1 MGELRVY
8 RCRRHRRTGGGWD
21 TTSERRQGSAQGV
34 EADRADG
41 IGGGTRGEGAKEEA
55 PVALGP
61 IFTFFN
67 PRLTHSHSLNATLE
81 IQKAT
86 NFYL

>member
-8 RCRRHRRTGGGWD
+8 RCRRCRRKGGGWD

-41 IGGGTRGEGAKEEA
+41 TGGGTRGEGAEEEA
-55 PVALGP
+55 PVAFGS
-61 IFTFFN
+61 IFPFFN
-67 PRLTHSHSLNATLE
+67 PFFASV
-81 IQKAT
+81 
-86 NFYL
+86 NFKIFCRERQF